1 MAIQHLQ
8 VQQRRVKQQ
17 IPENQL
23 QADFKNAAEM
33 KQYLEDNNSIKLDCN
48 NLDVTDLFIFQTFF
62 FFKCLVQ
69 TTSSFTDLKIKS
81 LSRISKK
88 YDLNHVKKCDSK
100 SYGKINE
107 LVLIIISILIKL
119 GLLLRQ
125 YMIVWILNMDET
137 KKSQQEM
144 LLFRYLNKNLL
155 TKEILK

>member
-62 FFKCLVQ
+62 F
-69 TTSSFTDLKIKS
+69 SSA
-81 LSRISKK
+81 
-88 YDLNHVKKCDSK
+88 
-100 SYGKINE
+100 
-107 LVLIIISILIKL
+107 
-119 GLLLRQ
+119 
-125 YMIVWILNMDET
+125 
-137 KKSQQEM
+137 
-144 LLFRYLNKNLL
+144 
-155 TKEILK
+155 